1 MVGPSDIRDYRLA
14 ADMREDFKVQGKPTS
29 NDLSFGLKLHYYV
42 FE

>member
-14 ADMREDFKVQGKPTS
+14 ADMRDDFKVQGKPSS
-29 NDLSFGLKLHYYV
+29 NDSSLGPKLHYYV